1 MGSCDRDTERD
12 LDGDEAFAAWC
23 DARRDDAILD
33 MDARATEA
41 FGFPHDA
48 GERVLDREA
57 MDAMQGPAPRAAAGG

>member
-23 DARRDDAILD
+23 DAR
-33 MDARATEA
+33 ATEPL
-41 FGFPHDA
+41 GFPHDA